1 MYVRM
6 YVIQE
11 ASVEHKPRLST
22 DIQPLSEFRAN
33 TARFLRHVQETRRPL
48 VLTQHG
54 RGAAV
59 LLDITEYERLVE
71 RSELADDIRVAE
83 AQLERGE
90 GVDHVTARKAV
101 LKRLRK

>member
-1 MYVRM
+1 MAR
-6 YVIQE
+6 
-11 ASVEHKPRLST
+11 APKLSR

-33 TARFLRHVQETRRPL
+33 TAKFLRQVQETGRPL

-59 LLDITEYERLVE
+59 LLDIAEYEKLVE
-71 RSELADDIRVAE
+71 RSELAEDLRTAE

-90 GVDHVTARKAV
+90 GVDQATAKKAV
-101 LKRLRK
+101 LKRLAK

>member
-1 MYVRM
+1 M
-6 YVIQE
+6 
-11 ASVEHKPRLST
+11 PRSPKLSR

-33 TARFLRHVQETRRPL
+33 TAKFVRQVQETGRPL

-59 LLDITEYERLVE
+59 LLDIAEYERLVE
-71 RSELADDIRVAE
+71 RSELAEDIRTAE
-83 AQLERGE
+83 AQLERGQ
-90 GVDHVTARKAV
+90 GVDHATAKKTV